1 MAGGEQDIQYLI
13 TIICSHSRLFCKDSY
28 FSECL
33 SNSEYSNND
42 ATLASC
48 RHKLRI
54 VAQLVLCN

>member
-1 MAGGEQDIQYLI
+1 MAGGEQGIQYLI
-13 TIICSHSRLFCKDSY
+13 TIICSYLLLCKDSY

-33 SNSEYSNND
+33 SNSDYSNND

-54 VAQLVLCN
+54 VGQLMLCT